1 MQYPVLLIGKG
12 ACRFQIECFSFAGE
26 SMSLQEGPGERLS
39 PASCIYKAFGS
50 WLNSNNKPAF
60 SIRVSRFAH
69 IMHTNYTT
77 RVRSGRRKHGC
88 ESLGFVSALKRSTLQ
103 QIVFN
108 ERHDMKAVNDIK
120 RTLRVSNC
128 QDVSQERE
136 NVEEGPTHK
145 ARLITY
151 SHARSAFLAFWL

>member
-1 MQYPVLLIGKG
+1 MLEDWVQEIYWYIRGDSRRASRSRVVGYVWVLAFLSWSTAAWQYPVLLIGKG
-12 ACRFQIECFSFAGE
+12 ACRFQVECFSFAGFAGE

-103 QIVFN
+103 QIV
-108 ERHDMKAVNDIK
+108 
-120 RTLRVSNC
+120 
-128 QDVSQERE
+128 
-136 NVEEGPTHK
+136 
-145 ARLITY
+145 LIQ
-151 SHARSAFLAFWL
+151 